1 MDQATLN
8 DHVERVLD
16 GLGRE
21 FADEIPPDQV
31 TSVGR
36 GYFDQLRAEA
46 RIDDFIPVLVYRFT
60 REELRRCGRDE
71 LSHAA

>member
-21 FADEIPPDQV
+21 LADEIPATRV

-36 GYFDQLRAEA
+36 GYFEQLRAEA
-46 RIDDFIPVLVYRFT
+46 RITDFIPVLVYRFT
-60 REELRRCGRDE
+60 REELRRCKRDE
-71 LSHAA
+71 LSEAA